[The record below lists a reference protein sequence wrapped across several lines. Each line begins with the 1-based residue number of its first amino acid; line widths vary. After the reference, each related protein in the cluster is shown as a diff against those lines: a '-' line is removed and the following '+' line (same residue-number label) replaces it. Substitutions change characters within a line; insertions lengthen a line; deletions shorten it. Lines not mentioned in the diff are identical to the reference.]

1 MPPVDGPAAEV
12 IAAILLIAVLVFAV
26 VRPRGLPEAVGAVPA
41 AGLLIAFG
49 VISPTEAWT
58 QVVDIA
64 PTIAFLAGVLM
75 LAHLA
80 QAEGVFAAA
89 GQLMATQARGR
100 PRRLLVMV
108 FVVASLTT
116 AVLSLDATVV
126 LLTPVVFATASR
138 LGARPKPHV
147 YATTHLAN
155 SASLLLPVSNL
166 TNLLA
171 MSAVGLSFAGFA
183 GLMAAPWLV
192 AIAVEFVV
200 FRWYFGTDLSVVAAP
215 RTSDDAVAKP
225 VFALVVLGLTLAGF
239 VASSPL
245 HLEPFWAA
253 LAGVA
258 ALTIKR
264 LATKAGPVRAELVEL
279 GTAANGWFLAFV
291 LGLAIVVQAVV
302 DHGAADLMR
311 TLLPAQADLAGLL
324 VIAIIA
330 AVLANVVNNLP
341 AVLVLLPLVAPLGP
355 VAALAVLIGVNVGP
369 NLTYVGSLATLLWR
383 RIMADHD
390 HDAEIAEFTKLG
402 LLTVPVS
409 LVLSTIALWASA
421 LLMGV

>member
-1 MPPVDGPAAEV
+1 MPHLDGPAAEV
-12 IAAILLIAVLVFAV
+12 IAAILLIAVLAFAV

-41 AGLLIAFG
+41 AALLIVFG
-49 VISPTEAWT
+49 VISAGEAWT
-58 QVVDIA
+58 QVLDIA

-89 GQLMATQARGR
+89 GQLMASRARGR

-171 MSAVGLSFAGFA
+171 MSALGLSFVHFA

-192 AIAVEFVV
+192 AILVEFVV
-200 FRWYFGTDLSVVAAP
+200 FRWYFGTDLSVVATP
-215 RTSDDAVAKP
+215 RTSEDAPAKP
-225 VFALVVLGLTLAGF
+225 IFALVVLGVTLAGF

-253 LAGVA
+253 LAGVVVLVA
-258 ALTIKR
+258 KR
-264 LATKAGPVRAELVEL
+264 LITRARSPQRELLDL
-279 GTAANGWFLAFV
+279 GGAANAWFLAFV

-302 DHGAADLMR
+302 DHGAADVMR
-311 TLLPAQADLAGLL
+311 TLLPPQADLAGLL

-355 VAALAVLIGVNVGP
+355 AAGLAVLIGVNVGP